1 MKILSLILL
10 FTLAGAY
17 AHGATLPDNVRVTD
31 EVTNYRLT
39 ARDGKP
45 WQVKV
50 EKTQTFEALRS
61 DDDAIAMTFYDD
73 NTSIDKASAPGS
85 KPIYRQWI
93 DDDIF
98 YDDQRIC
105 ALPLELKKGKPV
117 KAEFK
122 STIKVPEQF
131 SKIPLGCSEFTVKS
145 ATNVTIPAELAAT
158 ITIEPRNL
166 SGNMHFSKAVSPK
179 GDVTYTVDA
188 RDIEPLRSEKYGTLL
203 VAMPCLLVKGMFGSV
218 GDLYSHLRSF
228 LPDYTAVSPEVSELA
243 RKVTQGAPDT
253 IAKIDS
259 IAAWVRRNIRYVAI
273 EHGDYA
279 FSPAPPAQ
287 VLACR
292 YGDCKG
298 SASLIKGMMR
308 AVGIDGRMVWIGT
321 SGHSDLTWEEHTA
334 RSTGNHMIA
343 AAIVGDSIIYV
354 DGTVGHVPAG
364 YIAAGIRGQQAL
376 IEDGEGYLLR
386 TVPTPAADE
395 SEYRVDITAR
405 ILGDRLDGNT
415 CHTMTGDYKALVSQI
430 YDSAPVN
437 RREKYINTIVT
448 RGNANIRTGEIK
460 YNGDSITAGFDN
472 AEAVQ
477 AVGKNLYVKLSPVY
491 RVFCSNFDTEKR
503 RSDARFDHF
512 ENTTTDIRLE
522 LPDGFAV
529 KSLPEPFAIDD
540 EWFDAAI
547 EFTAAGNSV
556 SCRSRLRMKQTKV
569 PANKVKLWNDTF
581 KSILKVAESRI
592 VLEKTI

>member
-298 SASLIKGMMR
+298 SASLVKGMMR

-386 TVPTPAADE
+386 TVPTPAADSRHSIE
-395 SEYRVDITAR
+395 IKAAFDGHALYGKLSHTFSGDYLAFADNVYDSTPLDRRDKVLRHVASYGRSDMKTDKVTKDKDVITADF
-405 ILGDRLDGNT
+405 ID
-415 CHTMTGDYKALVSQI
+415 MSASQ
-430 YDSAPVN
+430 PVG
-437 RREKYINTIVT
+437 T
-448 RGNANIRTGEIK
+448 
-460 YNGDSITAGFDN
+460 S
-472 AEAVQ
+472 
-477 AVGKNLYVKLSPVY
+477 LYVKLSPVWTM
-491 RVFCSNFDTEKR
+491 FCEPFDTDKR
-503 RSDARFDHF
+503 RTAAKFGYL
-512 ENTTTDIRLE
+512 ENTDTDITLS
-522 LPDGFAV
+522 LHDGMAV
-529 KSLPEPFAIDD
+529 KSIPRPFTADN
-540 EWFDAAI
+540 EWFEASIDYTI
-547 EFTAAGNSV
+547 GDGEV
-556 SCRSRLRMKQTKV
+556 KCHSRLRMKQQYV
-569 PANKVKLWNDTF
+569 PVDKVKEWNDSL
-581 KSILKVAESRI
+581 KSIIRASDSRM
-592 VLEKTI
+592 VLEKIE